1 MHSTTFPADE
11 SIKLVVHT
19 KKSKV
24 ALKKQA
30 VKTVRTRNPVFNES
44 NIFFH
49 IKLYRLERTDLMNYP
64 EAVSKNVYVTFSSHS
79 KYD

>member
-30 VKTVRTRNPVFNES
+30 VKTVRKRSPVFNES

-49 IKLYRLERTDLMNYP
+49 IKVYRLQRTGVMNYP
-64 EAVSKNVYVTFSSHS
+64 EAVNKNVYVTISTNS
-79 KYD
+79 KYY

>member
-1 MHSTTFPADE
+1 MHSTTFPTDE

-30 VKTVRTRNPVFNES
+30 VKTVRKRNPVFNES
-44 NIFFH
+44 NIFFL
-49 IKLYRLERTDLMNYP
+49 IKVYRLERTDLMNYP

>member
-1 MHSTTFPADE
+1 MHSTTFPTDE

-30 VKTVRTRNPVFNES
+30 VKTVRKRNPVFNES

-49 IKLYRLERTDLMNYP
+49 IKVYRLERTDLMNYS